1 MKKIILLSLCIL
13 SFAFAKEISQF
24 DKALNAYNQK
34 DFKTAFKLWEDLA
47 LDQNNKSS
55 TKNIADMYI
64 DGEGVTRNVDK
75 GIYFYKK
82 HTLLVTQKWQTSWVL
97 YIKKAIL
104 LRKM

>member
-1 MKKIILLSLCIL
+1 MKKIILLSLCIF

-24 DKALNAYNQK
+24 DNALN
-34 DFKTAFKLWEDLA
+34 
-47 LDQNNKSS
+47 QNNKSS